1 MICRTCVFASGRSCG
16 SRSALRGVWG
26 AKCRRTIFHGLV
38 CAGRH
43 YTQLVFLHP
52 VGALGY
58 IVYSGASAAQN
69 VVTLFFILEWDRYG
83 FGKKRDETHYTEHV
97 FLHPIGYV

>member
-1 MICRTCVFASGRSCG
+1 
-16 SRSALRGVWG
+16 
-26 AKCRRTIFHGLV
+26 
-38 CAGRH
+38 
-43 YTQLVFLHP
+43 VFLHP

-58 IVYSGASAAQN
+58 IVYSGPSAAQN

-83 FGKKRDETHYTEHV
+83 FGKKRDETHYTEHA